1 MAAAMNDTSIAVTP
15 AEMAERMNA
24 VSGGWNRV
32 VGLRFV
38 HVAADEVRA
47 EWDVT
52 EQHHQPY
59 GIVHGGV
66 YCTVIETVCSVGA
79 ALFAAKSGLGAVGL
93 DNHTSFLHAVR
104 SGKLTVTARPLTR
117 GRRTHLWE
125 ATVTDGQGRVAASG
139 RVRLLCVESDS
150 LLAGER
156 VGTSGD
162 KA

>member
-1 MAAAMNDTSIAVTP
+1 MNDTAMPTSP

-24 VSGGWNRV
+24 ASGGWNRI

-47 EWDVT
+47 EWEVT

-79 ALFAAKSGLGAVGL
+79 AMFALKSGLGAVGL

-104 SGKLTVTARPLTR
+104 SGKLTVTAKPLTR
-117 GRRTHLWE
+117 GRRTQLWE
-125 ATVTDGQGRVAASG
+125 ATVTEAQGRVAATG
-139 RVRLLCVESDS
+139 RVRLLCVESGS
-150 LLAGER
+150 VLAGEK
-156 VGTSGD
+156 VSAAPD
-162 KA
+162 KV

>member
-1 MAAAMNDTSIAVTP
+1 MNDALSTLGP
-15 AEMAERMNA
+15 AELAEHMNTA
-24 VSGGWNRV
+24 STGWNRI

-38 HVAADEVRA
+38 HVSPDEVKA

-66 YCTVIETVCSVGA
+66 YCSVIETVCSVGA
-79 ALFAAKSGLGAVGL
+79 AVFALKSGLGAVGL

-117 GRRTHLWE
+117 GRRTQLWE
-125 ATVTDGQGRVAASG
+125 ATVTESQGRVAATG
-139 RVRLLCVESDS
+139 RVRLLCVESGS

-156 VGTSGD
+156 VTASVEKG
-162 KA
+162 